1 MNLEIA
7 RRHMVEQQIRVWDVS
22 DEAVLA
28 TMLSVAREY
37 FVPAGFEHL
46 AYADTE
52 IPLGHGQAM
61 LKPNIDGRVLQ
72 ALNLNDQQSV
82 LEIGTGSGY
91 LTACL
96 AALAGS
102 VTSIDCF
109 QDFVDLAGIK
119 LADIGVNNVRIEC
132 MDAIDQLPDGQFD
145 AIAVTGAIPRPD
157 RRLLESLKPGGRMF
171 LFVGESP
178 VVTAELV
185 TTGDGVEWR
194 TTSLFE
200 TDIAALQH
208 TVPTP
213 EFSF

>member
-1 MNLEIA
+1 MNSELA
-7 RRHMVEQQIRVWDVS
+7 RQRMVKQQIRVWDVR

-28 TMLSVAREY
+28 TMLSVAREH

-72 ALNLNDQQSV
+72 ALNLNDQHSV

-96 AALAGS
+96 AALASS

-109 QDFVDLAGIK
+109 QDFVDRAGIK
-119 LADIGVNNVRIEC
+119 LADAGVDNVRVEC
-132 MDAIDQLPDGQFD
+132 MDAIERLPVGQFD

-171 LFVGESP
+171 VFVGESP
-178 VVTAELV
+178 LITAELV
-185 TTGDGVEWR
+185 TAGERVEWQA
-194 TTSLFE
+194 TSLFE
-200 TDIAALQH
+200 TDLAALH
-208 TVPTP
+208 NTIPTP

>member
-1 MNLEIA
+1 MNSEIA
-7 RRHMVEQQIRVWDVS
+7 RQHMVEQQIRVWDVS

-28 TMLSVAREY
+28 TMRSIAREY

-72 ALNLNDQQSV
+72 ALQLNDQQSV

-109 QDFVDLAGIK
+109 QDFVAQAGNK
-119 LADIGVNNVRIEC
+119 LADAGIDNVLVEC
-132 MDAIDQLPDGQFD
+132 MDAIERLPVGQFD
-145 AIAVTGAIPRPD
+145 AIAVSGAIPQPD

-171 LFVGESP
+171 VFIGESP
-178 VVTAELV
+178 LVSAQLV
-185 TTGDGVEWR
+185 TTGEGVAWQA
-194 TTSLFE
+194 TSLFE
-200 TDIAALQH
+200 TDVAALQN
-208 TVPTP
+208 TTPTP